1 MSENG
6 KKIDRRK
13 FLDKS
18 IKTVALASLPLYS
31 LGGKDL
37 LAATKAVPSSN
48 NSGKTRIALVGT
60 GTRGIHT
67 WGRDLLKQF
76 PEKLEM
82 VALCDINTKRAKYG
96 QKVIETNAPIF
107 HSDDFE
113 KMIKKTKPEIVI
125 VTTPDSFHAK
135 YAIKAMELGC
145 DVISEKP
152 LVTETYQAQ
161 ELLDVEAKTGRKLII
176 AFNARHENGA
186 EEMKRIV
193 LSGKLGKIISVDFQ
207 ELLDIH
213 HGASYFRRW
222 HKMSQYS
229 GTLLLHKASHH
240 FDKMNW
246 ILDTDPEKVHSF
258 GKLSFY
264 GKNSDYRGR
273 NCREC
278 NFTKK
283 CKFYMDITKNKGLMD
298 LYVNNEDVDGY
309 LRDGCVFDN
318 EIDIY
323 DTMQINIKYKNGV
336 VMSYTMDAF
345 MPYEAQKMAINGDKA
360 RLDVRFN
367 KRQPWDVPATYEFRL
382 TDNFGKTK
390 TWLVKDDPGV
400 HGGADN
406 EIRAM
411 IFDKNFKDPLKK
423 HAGSRAGVLSSLIG
437 IAARE
442 SIKTGEV
449 ISIDDMVKFPKRWN
463 WK

>member
-1 MSENG
+1 MSELNS
-6 KKIDRRK
+6 KMDRRK
-13 FLDKS
+13 FIDKS
-18 IKTVALASLPLYS
+18 IKAAAVASIPFSS
-31 LGGKDL
+31 LGAKSL
-37 LAATKAVPSSN
+37 KNITEIPPSK
-48 NSGKTRIALVGT
+48 SGKIRLAMVGT
-60 GTRGIHT
+60 GIRGIYM
-67 WGRDLLKQF
+67 WGTGLLKQF
-76 PEKLEM
+76 PDKVEM
-82 VALCDINTKRAKYG
+82 VGLCDINTKRAKFA
-96 QKVIETNAPIF
+96 QSEMKINAPIY

-113 KMIKKTKPEIVI
+113 KMIKKVKPDYVI

-135 YAIKAMELGC
+135 YTVKAMELGC
-145 DVISEKP
+145 NVISEKA
-152 LVTETYQAQ
+152 LVTERDQAQ
-161 ELLDVEAKTGRKLII
+161 NVLDAEAKTGKKLII
-176 AFNARHENGA
+176 GFNARHQNGA

-193 LSGKLGKIISVDFQ
+193 LSGVLGKIISVDFQ
-207 ELLDIH
+207 EMLDIH

-222 HKMSQYS
+222 HKMEQFS
-229 GTLLLHKASHH
+229 GTLLLHKAAHQ

-246 ILDTDPEKVHSF
+246 ILDTEPETVHSF
-258 GKLSFY
+258 GDLSFY
-264 GKNSDYRGR
+264 GKNSEFRGR
-273 NCREC
+273 NCRDC

-283 CKFYMDITKNKGLMD
+283 CQFYMDITKNKTFMD

-318 EIDIY
+318 DIDIY
-323 DTMQINIKYKNGV
+323 DTMQTNIKYKNGV

-345 MPYEAQKMAINGDKA
+345 LPYEAQKMVINGDKA
-360 RLDVRFN
+360 RLDVEFH

-382 TDNFGKTK
+382 TENFGKTK

-423 HAGSRAGVLSSLIG
+423 HAGSRAGVLASLIG

-442 SIKTGEV
+442 SIETGEV
-449 ISIDDMVKFPKRWN
+449 INIDDMVKFPNKWN